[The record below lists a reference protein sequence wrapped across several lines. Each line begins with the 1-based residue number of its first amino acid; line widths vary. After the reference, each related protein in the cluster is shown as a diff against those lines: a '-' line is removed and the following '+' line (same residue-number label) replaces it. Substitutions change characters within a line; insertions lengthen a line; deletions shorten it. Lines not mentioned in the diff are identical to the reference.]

1 MPPEATIAK
10 PPAAPPALTR
20 PWVMTPLFCAPP
32 GTDPD
37 VTRARPPGR
46 RAAASPRRTSRR
58 ATARPAGGRANHGR
72 ETGKTGPAT
81 GKPGPAKET
90 ADLLAVTAERLG
102 RALSRSFLRYSIP
115 GDLDAAV
122 HAALNVI
129 EPVLEARDSE
139 IRRLRGLMAA
149 KIPAR

>member
-32 GTDPD
+32 TDPD
-37 VTRARPPGR
+37 VTRARPPRR
-46 RAAASPRRTSRR
+46 RAAASPRHAGRR
-58 ATARPAGGRANHGR
+58 ATTRPAGGRGNHGR
-72 ETGKTGPAT
+72 ETVKTGPAA

-90 ADLLAVTAERLG
+90 ADLLAITAERLG

-129 EPVLEARDSE
+129 EPVLEARDTE

-149 KIPAR
+149 KIPVR

>member
-32 GTDPD
+32 TDPD
-37 VTRARPPGR
+37 VTRARPTGR
-46 RAAASPRRTSRR
+46 RATASPRRTSRR
-58 ATARPAGGRANHGR
+58 STTHPAGGRGNHGR
-72 ETGKTGPAT
+72 ETAKTGPTA
-81 GKPGPAKET
+81 GKPRPAKET

-102 RALSRSFLRYSIP
+102 RALSRSFLRSSIP

-129 EPVLEARDSE
+129 EPVLEARDTE